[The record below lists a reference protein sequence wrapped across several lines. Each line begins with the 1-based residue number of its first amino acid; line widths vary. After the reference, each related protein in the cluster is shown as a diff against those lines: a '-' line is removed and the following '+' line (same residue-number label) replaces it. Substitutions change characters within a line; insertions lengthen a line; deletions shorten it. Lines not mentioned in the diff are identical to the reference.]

1 MKIIKNLFFVFV
13 LAIMLGFTACQ
24 QPGVN
29 NPGSE
34 YMPDM
39 YHSIAYE
46 ANYETYYPRN
56 QWVDKKTY
64 LKYDQPRKPVKGT
77 ISRDNG
83 VSDSKPFYYG
93 DTEEERQRAFKEI
106 TKAPFEP
113 TEEGLA
119 KGKHLFNIYCAICH
133 GEKGDGEGYLVREDG
148 GVFPAMPANFLS
160 DDLKN
165 SSDGRY
171 YYTIMK
177 GRNMME
183 PFNDKLD
190 YEERW
195 QVIQYIRTL
204 QK

>member
-1 MKIIKNLFFVFV
+1 MKIIKSLFLVFV
-13 LAIMLGFTACQ
+13 LAIILGFTACQ
-24 QPGVN
+24 QPGGN

-56 QWVDKKTY
+56 QWVDEKTY
-64 LKYDQPRKPVKGT
+64 LQYASPRKPVAGT

-83 VSDSKPFYYG
+83 VSDSRPFYYG
-93 DTEEERQRAFKEI
+93 DTEAERQRAIAEI

-113 TEEGLA
+113 TEKGLA
-119 KGKHLFNIYCAICH
+119 KGKRLYNIYCAICH

-148 GVFPAMPANFLS
+148 GVFPSMPANFLS

-195 QVIQYIRTL
+195 QVIQYIRSL